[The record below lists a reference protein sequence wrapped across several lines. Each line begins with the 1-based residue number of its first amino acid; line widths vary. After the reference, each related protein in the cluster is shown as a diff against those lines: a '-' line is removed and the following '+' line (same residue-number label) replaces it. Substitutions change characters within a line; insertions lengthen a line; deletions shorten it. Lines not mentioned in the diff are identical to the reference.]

1 MLLLLAQLAV
11 GVVLP
16 LAHGAGSDSDEAHV
30 EASSHVGCHSEAACA
45 VCRLADARFH
55 HALPIV
61 GADGVQPVL
70 AVQPLHASADAGRYS
85 NFAAA
90 PVRGPP
96 A

>member
-16 LAHGAGSDSDEAHV
+16 LAHGAGPGASEAHV
-30 EASSHVGCHSEAACA
+30 EASGHAGCHSEAACA

-55 HALPIV
+55 HALPIS
-61 GADGVQPVL
+61 GADGALPVL
-70 AVQPLHASADAGRYS
+70 AVLLLPAGVHAGRHS
-85 NFAAA
+85 NFPAA